1 VVCALWRC
9 VGAGLPGTLVD
20 VSGFYVKFVDEVDE
34 WVFLV
39 FWIFLFRQFVLEV
52 LDHIQECIRFS

>member
-1 VVCALWRC
+1 
-9 VGAGLPGTLVD
+9 
-20 VSGFYVKFVDEVDE
+20 VDE

-52 LDHIQECIRFS
+52 LDHIQECIRFI